1 MIKVIFCLR
10 RLPHLSLEEFQRYWR
25 ERHGP
30 LVRQHAEALR
40 VRRYVQ
46 SHMLDV
52 PAHDALRQSRGTDM
66 SYDGVA
72 EVWWESLEDL
82 TAALSTTEGR
92 QADRALREDESRFI
106 DPKRSTAC
114 LVDEQVIIA

>member
-10 RLPHLSLEEFQRYWR
+10 RLPHLRLEEFQRYWC
-25 ERHGP
+25 EQHGP

-40 VRRYVQ
+40 MRRYVQ
-46 SHMLDV
+46 SHTLDV
-52 PAHDALRQSRGTDM
+52 PANDALRQSRGTGM
-66 SYDGVA
+66 PYDGAA

-82 TAALSTTEGR
+82 TAALSTAEGR

-106 DPKRSTAC
+106 DLERSTAC
-114 LVDEQVIIA
+114 FVEEQVIIA

>member
-25 ERHGP
+25 EQHGP

-40 VRRYVQ
+40 MRRYVQ
-46 SHMLDV
+46 SHTLDV
-52 PAHDALRQSRGTDM
+52 PANETLQQSRGTDM
-66 SYDGVA
+66 PYDGVA
-72 EVWWESLEDL
+72 EVWWESLEEL
-82 TAALSTTEGR
+82 LAALSTPEGR

-106 DPKRSTAC
+106 DLERSTAC
-114 LVDEQVIIA
+114 FVAEQVIIA

>member
-1 MIKVIFCLR
+1 MIKVIFCLQ

-25 ERHGP
+25 KRHGP
-30 LVRQHAEALR
+30 LVRQHVEALR

-46 SHMLDV
+46 SHTLDV
-52 PAHDALRQSRGTDM
+52 PANDALRQSRGTDM
-66 SYDGVA
+66 PYDGVA

-92 QADRALREDESRFI
+92 PGGSGVARG
-106 DPKRSTAC
+106 
-114 LVDEQVIIA
+114 